1 MTQTIMMIVTISR
14 PDSQK
19 QPVPPTNIMHVHNC
33 THDYCFKHRPFSLS
47 YNCCFGLFSKVV
59 NSINNTIQYNIIKQ
73 FVSRTV
79 VDYLVESEA
88 RAVAGRITTLRVVRE
103 VRCVLSRRLNVSN
116 VLDSLIAAGNSFQM
130 VGGEKLKERLLK
142 LVVQEGIHTRFWLA
156 EWRQRDGW

>member
-1 MTQTIMMIVTISR
+1 M
-14 PDSQK
+14 
-19 QPVPPTNIMHVHNC
+19 
-33 THDYCFKHRPFSLS
+33 
-47 YNCCFGLFSKVV
+47 
-59 NSINNTIQYNIIKQ
+59 
-73 FVSRTV
+73 RTV
-79 VDYLVESEA
+79 VDYLVECEA
-88 RAVAGRITTLRVVRE
+88 RAVAGRAKGGYTLLVVRE